1 MKPSVILSTSVF
13 AGTTVARLYKR
24 DELVARADSSSS
36 FSTASVVANPTDTG
50 TDGGEE
56 TLSTDTGAPATVST
70 TASSASMS
78 PTIPSTYDCLSD
90 CNSNYDKCRTTP
102 GANMSTCAAQY
113 AGCLGY
119 NPFQGGS
126 LVTPTACSAPASDT
140 PKPTQSG
147 TSDCVTGCNDDY
159 NKCRTAPGANMST
172 CAAQYAGCLGYNPF
186 EGGSLVTPTACSVTA
201 SETSK
206 PTQSGTS
213 DCLNDCNNKYD
224 KCRTAP
230 GANMATCAS
239 EYAGCLGYNP
249 FEGGSLV
256 APTACSDKAEPTQS
270 GTDECVKEC
279 NSDYDK
285 CRTAP
290 DANMSTCAAQY
301 SQCLGY
307 NPFDGSGS
315 LATPTACSSGAGTTA
330 TDTGVVQSSMASQS
344 PSPLPDTTMQMTGT
358 YENPVVTCTSD
369 MCAEP
374 TMTESPVVVDGAE
387 SLRPWM
393 PLVALVALAVL

>member
-1 MKPSVILSTSVF
+1 
-13 AGTTVARLYKR
+13 
-24 DELVARADSSSS
+24 
-36 FSTASVVANPTDTG
+36 
-50 TDGGEE
+50 
-56 TLSTDTGAPATVST
+56 
-70 TASSASMS
+70 
-78 PTIPSTYDCLSD
+78 
-90 CNSNYDKCRTTP
+90 
-102 GANMSTCAAQY
+102 MSTCAAQY

-256 APTACSDKAEPTQS
+256 APTACS
-270 GTDECVKEC
+270 
-279 NSDYDK
+279 
-285 CRTAP
+285 
-290 DANMSTCAAQY
+290 
-301 SQCLGY
+301 
-307 NPFDGSGS
+307 
-315 LATPTACSSGAGTTA
+315 SGAGTTA

-358 YENPVVTCTSD
+358 YENPVATCTSD